1 MGAGSEAQNR
11 TVKDWLTSIDWG
23 QLRLPSFQRGV
34 AWDAKRVASM
44 LNTIIHDLPLGVALV
59 LNIGDKEQFVS
70 RPLMSAPETNELPRE
85 HLLDGQQRLTAL
97 YRALRDNDPSISYFI
112 HFPELDQDPRNDDE
126 GMRVAWY
133 RRWQIRE
140 AAYPMWVDSPA
151 ECLRRGLI
159 PVRLLDPANDESAAW
174 VDAATA
180 HLEPGEEIT
189 DIAEYKTL
197 SAELSASRDNL
208 KKLIATKREIVS
220 YFNLPFLRLPATT
233 SKETALSVFVNMN
246 TNAKPLS
253 AYDIVVAEL
262 EAATG
267 ERLKE
272 MEAKLD
278 TEVPRLSRYL
288 KLDNA
293 VLQTQA
299 LLQGRTP
306 NQRGYFDMDYT
317 AFVDNWSRMTQG
329 LRRAVET
336 IESLHIHDG
345 ERLPTAIP
353 IPVIA
358 ALLADEPETGDRRG
372 QVDQIMRRYAW
383 RAFFTSRYESA
394 APSRAAADHKGLAQL
409 LSGNEN
415 ATVPVFDDV
424 LFPLPTDSE
433 LRSAKWPKGQGSL
446 ARAILAATNYFGARD
461 FADDTK
467 LSTENVTRREYHHV
481 FPNKLLD
488 EAGLESMKA
497 LNCVLIT
504 WKTNR
509 TIGRL
514 DPITYLK
521 KRAENAL
528 DPIEVKERLDS
539 HLVPY
544 TTLAQAGPYGQTA
557 GTELQAA
564 VQPDYD
570 AYLDQRAV
578 YVRQF
583 MITVCA
589 GREPY
594 MQDILDSTTLHE
606 KTVSS
611 TAS

>member
-59 LNIGDKEQFVS
+59 LNVGDEEQFVS
-70 RPLMSAPETNELPRE
+70 RPLVSAPDTNELPRE

-97 YRALRDNDPSISYFI
+97 YRALRDNDPSITYFV
-112 HFPELDQDPRNDDE
+112 HFPELDEDPRNDDE
-126 GMRVAWY
+126 DESVAWY

-140 AAYPMWVDSPA
+140 VAYPLWVDSPA
-151 ECLRRGLI
+151 ECLRRGLV
-159 PVRLLDPANDESAAW
+159 PVRLLDPANDESATW
-174 VDAATA
+174 VEAATA

-189 DIAEYKTL
+189 DIAEYKAL
-197 SAELSASRDNL
+197 SAELSTSRENL
-208 KKLIATKREIVS
+208 KKLINAKREIVS

-233 SKETALSVFVNMN
+233 SKEIALSVFVNMN

-272 MEAKLD
+272 MEAKLNA
-278 TEVPRLSRYL
+278 EIPRLARYL
-288 KLDNA
+288 ALDNA

-299 LLQGRTP
+299 LLQGKAP

-317 AFVDNWSRMTQG
+317 VFVENWSRMTQG

-336 IESLHIHDG
+336 IESLRIYDG

-358 ALLADEPETGDRRG
+358 ALLADEPATGDRRG

-383 RAFFTSRYESA
+383 RAFFTGRYESTA
-394 APSRAAADHKGLAQL
+394 ASRAAADHKGLAQR
-409 LSGNEN
+409 LSGDEN
-415 ATVPVFDDV
+415 AVVPVFNED

-433 LRSAKWPKGQGSL
+433 LRTAKWPKGQGSL

-461 FADDTK
+461 FADDTA
-467 LSTENVTRREYHHV
+467 LSAENVARREYHHV

-488 EAGLESMKA
+488 EADLDPMKA

-509 TIGRL
+509 SIGRL

-528 DPIEVKERLDS
+528 DPREITERLES

-544 TTLAQAGPYGQTA
+544 ATLAQAGPYV
-557 GTELQAA
+557 QAA
-564 VQPDYD
+564 GPELRQVVQPDYD

-578 YVRQF
+578 YVREF
-583 MITVCA
+583 MIAVCA
-589 GREPY
+589 GRLPHLR
-594 MQDILDSTTLHE
+594 DILDSLTLHE
-606 KTVSS
+606 EHVDGS
-611 TAS
+611 TS